1 MVIYRTIY
9 GTILYDI
16 TCRTL
21 RKFKSDTDQLYTAG
35 DRVTHIETG
44 TAQLAVLDRDEKCA
58 FRVLVAVTSAG
69 LSVTTIPN
77 PFLSRTDPIAAGF
90 LFFETD
96 SYSSN

>member
-1 MVIYRTIY
+1 MIY
-9 GTILYDI
+9 

-21 RKFKSDTDQLYTAG
+21 CIFKSDTDQLYTAG
-35 DRVTHIETG
+35 DRVTHIEAG

-69 LSVTTIPN
+69 LLLLFQTLN
-77 PFLSRTDPIAAGF
+77 NEQFLSITDAIAAAF
-90 LFFETD
+90 RFFETD